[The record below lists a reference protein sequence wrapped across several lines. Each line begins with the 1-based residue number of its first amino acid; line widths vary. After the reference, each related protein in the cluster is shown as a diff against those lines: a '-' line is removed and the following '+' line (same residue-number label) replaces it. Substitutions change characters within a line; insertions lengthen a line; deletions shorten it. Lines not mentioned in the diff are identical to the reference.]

1 MPQLSS
7 LGQITLLFVGGISF
21 TLLKIFLKN
30 SPKKED
36 WRILISLPL
45 VWLAVLLI
53 FTTSGR
59 GAEGSLA
66 DKVIMLLLMIAALAW
81 LEKYKKQI
89 LPRYSTFLLTGLYLS
104 SLIYSLLLFPGD
116 LGQGALELLTAC
128 LIFYWLIRRR
138 ATFFKK
144 YLHFAILSVVV
155 EIILFLSIFPTI
167 SQIMAETT
175 ALTLEKA
182 LTVFFTASYL
192 PVPFLVVFYLITLS
206 QNKNEEVTAYLQRIK
221 SEEDFQKTELWQSEK
236 ITPAEVTFLLV
247 VAGLQIIL
255 GVIFQQD
262 PLFTY
267 SFYLALL
274 YLANEVFFKP
284 SSDTKPASL

>member
-1 MPQLSS
+1 MIELSS
-7 LGQITLLFVGGISF
+7 LGQVTLLFVGGISF
-21 TLLKIFLKN
+21 ALLKIFLKN

-45 VWLAVLLI
+45 VWVAVVLI
-53 FTTSGR
+53 FISTGR

-66 DKVIMLLLMIAALAW
+66 DKVIMLLLTIAAFAW

-89 LPRYSTFLLTGLYLS
+89 LPRYSTFLLVGLYLS
-104 SLIYSLLLFPGD
+104 SLIYGLLLFPQD
-116 LGQGALELLTAC
+116 IGQGALELLTAC
-128 LIFYWLIRRR
+128 LIFYWLIRPR

-167 SQIMAETT
+167 SQMMTETIVLT
-175 ALTLEKA
+175 FEQALTI
-182 LTVFFTASYL
+182 FFTASYL
-192 PVPFLVVFYLITLS
+192 PVPVLVVFYLIGLS

-221 SEEDFQKTELWQSEK
+221 SEEEFQKEELWQSEK
-236 ITPAEVTFLLV
+236 ITPTQMTFLV
-247 VAGLQIIL
+247 IVAGLQIIL
-255 GVIFQQD
+255 GVIFRQD

-274 YLANEVFFKP
+274 YLANEIFIEKTRFLDGK
-284 SSDTKPASL
+284 S